1 LAHVPV
7 LTKTANPTHE
17 ALTQNRCRMLMA
29 RLSLAKPDQHLT
41 KDTVHMR
48 ILLIEDDKVLQGV
61 VQQSL
66 TDKGHRVDVA
76 GDLSAAKYMWH
87 VQSYDAVL
95 LDLNLPSSDS
105 QTAVP
110 ANGLHLLQERR
121 HKGDKTP
128 VLVLTARNRT
138 DERIAGLDAGADDYL
153 GKPFDLAEV
162 DARLRALVRRSQG
175 EDSTTQLAHLVLD
188 RKGRRVLVH
197 DQPLNLPAREFEVLS
212 ELMSPPGRTLSKKEL
227 SDKLS
232 DFDEAL
238 VDNALEA
245 FISRLRKKILNS
257 GATIRTL
264 RGLGYLMEE
273 ERP

>member
-1 LAHVPV
+1 MAHVPV

-17 ALTQNRCRMLMA
+17 AFTQNRCRMLMA
-29 RLSLAKPDQHLT
+29 RLSLTKPDQHLT
-41 KDTVHMR
+41 KDTAHMR

-87 VQSYDAVL
+87 VQPYDAVL

-232 DFDEAL
+232 GFDEVL
-238 VDNALEA
+238 LDNALET

>member
-1 LAHVPV
+1 M
-7 LTKTANPTHE
+7 LTSVTKQTSE
-17 ALTQNRCRMLMA
+17 VFRQKVCRMLMA
-29 RLSLAKPDQHLT
+29 RLSLTPPDQHLT

-61 VQQSL
+61 IQQSL
-66 TDKGHRVDVA
+66 TDQGHRVDAA
-76 GDLSAAKYMWH
+76 GDLSAAQYMWH

-95 LDLNLPSSDS
+95 LDLNLPSSDNP
-105 QTAVP
+105 AARP
-110 ANGLHLLQERR
+110 ANGLDLLQERR
-121 HKGDKTP
+121 RKGDKTP

-162 DARLRALVRRSQG
+162 EARLRALVRRSQG
-175 EDSTTQLAHLVLD
+175 EDSVTQLAHLVLD
-188 RKGRRVLVH
+188 RKGRRVWVH
-197 DQPLNLPAREFEVLS
+197 NEPLNLPAREFEVLS

-238 VDNALEA
+238 VDNALET
-245 FISRLRKKILNS
+245 FISRLRKKIVNS

-273 ERP
+273 EKP